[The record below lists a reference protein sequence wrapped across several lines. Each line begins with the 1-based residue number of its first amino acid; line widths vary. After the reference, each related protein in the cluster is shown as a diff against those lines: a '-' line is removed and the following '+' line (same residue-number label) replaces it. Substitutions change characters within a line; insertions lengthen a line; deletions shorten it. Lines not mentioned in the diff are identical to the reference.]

1 MKSTEN
7 EKYVVKEVLVQVR
20 YPKGGA
26 WGGEPKGVPKRQE
39 NARVLEPPLM

>member
-1 MKSTEN
+1 MIYLVVHLGKMKSTEN

-26 WGGEPKGVPKRQE
+26 
-39 NARVLEPPLM
+39 